1 MADKVAD
8 LYAKIG
14 FNVNEDGFKKAKKL
28 LQELAQQLSALN
40 GLSQKHAKENGIFSK
55 KQLSELKH
63 NQTMERLI
71 LKEKIQDKRFHQKEQ
86 EHLWRM
92 EERASK
98 THHSNMTK
106 YARQG
111 AKGLLG
117 IARNSMKL
125 LAHTTQATW
134 KSVIAPSLSG
144 AVNVRDF
151 MMYTGTPL
159 EELQRVQER
168 FASIGSSMS
177 REDIMGELSSVMDN
191 LTKIRFGEGEL
202 GGFKLSGI
210 AGFAASRNV
219 SKVLSMIDEQIASTN
234 IDNQALVHVLDKMG
248 FSGQKWLP
256 YFRARQRVNTILPR
270 LSQEGQDQLVNAQS
284 SVQVLTLGLKR
295 SGEILTSKFAPVI
308 QSLSDKIIDFL
319 NGFTQNVDVE
329 KVGKIISDL
338 LKDFADWLNKITA
351 DDVKKGI
358 EGFINGIK
366 SIFNIIN
373 KFGEWIENIPW
384 LSRITKTRAER
395 ILNGEEKTSFQ
406 NLYEGLGEKAEKR
419 PSDLVDDMFF
429 MAKHGVKNY
438 KEYLDRR
445 DILRNFKETGVAA
458 PSKVVYLTDNSS
470 QTNTF
475 NGLENEEFADSVIAA
490 SSSAFKK
497 YTIRGVLED
506 VIGTDLFTLQGLG
519 QNMGGTSGY

>member
-28 LQELAQQLSALN
+28 LQELAQQLSTLN
-40 GLSQKHAKENGIFSK
+40 QLSQKHAKENGIFSK
-55 KQLSELKH
+55 KQLNELKH

-71 LKEKIQDKRFHQKEQ
+71 LKEKIQDKRFHQKQQ

-92 EERASK
+92 EERAQKRHNGSIIK
-98 THHSNMTK
+98 EATSHIKKLGGILYHGLKITAGWTK
-106 YARQG
+106 
-111 AKGLLG
+111 G
-117 IARNSMKL
+117 IYNSMF
-125 LAHTTQATW
+125 
-134 KSVIAPSLSG
+134 APSMARSI
-144 AVNVRDF
+144 ATRDF

-159 EELQRVQER
+159 SALQNIRER
-168 FASIGSSMS
+168 FAAVGSSMTG
-177 REDIMGELSSVMDN
+177 EDIMGELSKVMDN

-219 SKVLSMIDEQIASTN
+219 SKVLSMIEDQIAGSN

-248 FSGQKWLP
+248 FNGQAWLP
-256 YFRARQRVNTILPR
+256 YFRASQRVSAAMPR
-270 LSQEGQDQLVNAQS
+270 LDDQGLIQLTQAQTAVMQLKLAFERTS
-284 SVQVLTLGLKR
+284 EVLASKLSPSIQKAVEELTKFFADKLAKLDVR
-295 SGEILTSKFAPVI
+295 EVGEVI
-308 QSLSDKIIDFL
+308 DKIIDDLKYVFD
-319 NGFTQNVDVE
+319 NIDIKAIPSAFA
-329 KVGKIISDL
+329 KVMDTFRLIGKIVTVL
-338 LKDFADWLNKITA
+338 AEKM
-351 DDVKKGI
+351 GI
-358 EGFINGIK
+358 IK
-366 SIFNIIN
+366 P
-373 KFGEWIENIPW
+373 E
-384 LSRITKTRAER
+384 TKAER
-395 ILNGEEKTSFQ
+395 ILKGKEKTSFQ
-406 NLYEGLGEKAEKR
+406 NLYEGLSGKAEKA
-419 PSDLVDDMFF
+419 PEEGDLISDMLFQM
-429 MAKHGVKNY
+429 KYGVRNY

-475 NGLENEEFADSVIAA
+475 NGLENEEFADSLVTA

-497 YTIRGVLED
+497 YTVRGVLEEA
-506 VIGTDLFTLQGLG
+506 IGADLFTLQGLG